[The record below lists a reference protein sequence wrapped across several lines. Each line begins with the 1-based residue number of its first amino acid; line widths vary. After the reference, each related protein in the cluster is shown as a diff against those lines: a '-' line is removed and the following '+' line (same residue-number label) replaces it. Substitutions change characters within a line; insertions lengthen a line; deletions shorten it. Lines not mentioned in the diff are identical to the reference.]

1 LRGELGMNQ
10 QVIEMVNTVM
20 HEQFEVPVD
29 KLVGTANL
37 KEDLQLDS
45 LDFVDM
51 IVTFEEKIGGQIQ
64 NIDFLNIKTLG
75 DIYNLVQSFNENKN

>member
-1 LRGELGMNQ
+1 MNQ